1 MKAMSNELRNC
12 FDKVV
17 ASHTAATVHYQIWFA
32 LRGEGKALK
41 KYYDEM
47 NDSRYVDFFYASS
60 SGNYKLMFIET
71 ASLFD
76 PDKRAASIR
85 NLKQLLLQEDLISST
100 KKFDESLGC
109 YSALVSNIRT
119 VRSKIIAHKDI
130 NTDPASLYQ
139 KHGIRPDDIRELLRK
154 CGELLQEIE
163 KIINSNSSGS
173 YVCTTN
179 RFERATFAML
189 ETLKNG
195 RN

>member
-1 MKAMSNELRNC
+1 MVYSKRRRKSI
-12 FDKVV
+12 K
-17 ASHTAATVHYQIWFA
+17 SH
-32 LRGEGKALK
+32 
-41 KYYDEM
+41 YDDM
-47 NDSRYVDFFYASS
+47 NDSRYVDFFHAAN
-60 SGNYKLMFIET
+60 SGNYKLMFIEA

-76 PDKRAASIR
+76 SDKRAASIR
-85 NLKQLLLQEDLISST
+85 NLKDLLLQEGLISNT
-100 KKFDESLGC
+100 KNFDESLGC
-109 YSALVSNIRT
+109 YSDLVSNIRA

-130 NTDPASLYQ
+130 DIDPANLYQ
-139 KHGIRPDDIRELLRK
+139 KHGIRPDDISGLLRK

-163 KIINSNSSGS
+163 KIINGNSSGS